1 MRVLLVLIIA
11 GFVLI
16 LGGEARAH
24 AVLLETNPA
33 DRLVVADAPR
43 EIALRFNEVVEPILI
58 ELRDSQATAV
68 PADVNVADR
77 DIRIR
82 PRTALANGAY
92 IVSYRITSADSHP
105 VAGSFL
111 FAVGSAPAEW
121 MASGVSAP
129 IYTKWTWAAAFNRAL
144 FLAAAMIAAGGVIF
158 QLIAGGTPV
167 LRPFVLPIA
176 SLGVA
181 TAILGI
187 YLQGGLL
194 LDAVAADPFD
204 GPIWRIG
211 LTSTRGSAL
220 SLAAAGFVLLF
231 SHRRVVS
238 ILGAAA
244 VLASFVLSGHA
255 ATAAPQWIAI
265 PTLLLHV
272 SVVAFWLGSLSPLL
286 AGLTQAPRERNAV
299 FRRFSDVATVIVPQ
313 LVVAGL
319 ILTTLQV
326 QKFDAL
332 FGSAYSLILLTK
344 LMLVGLL
351 FTLAACNRW
360 ILMPEMIDGVPGHV
374 RRFRYS
380 IFAEIALGFSILV
393 ATAFLSQTVPPRA
406 LAEHEA
412 AVAEAARESGQTILV
427 VASPRKALIMLTPS
441 RAGRNTIRVRVLD
454 SSDAPVEPLEVSV
467 DLSNSVAGIEPLHR
481 DLTAMGEGY
490 FELTGPELT
499 VGGSWTVR
507 VHALINDFE
516 KSFFET
522 EILVK

>member
-1 MRVLLVLIIA
+1 MRVLLVLILA
-11 GFVLI
+11 GFGLI

-33 DRLVVADAPR
+33 DRAVVEDAPR

-58 ELRDSQATAV
+58 ELRDSQATV
-68 PADVNVADR
+68 IPADVVVVDR
-77 DIRIR
+77 DIRVR
-82 PRTALANGAY
+82 PRNVLTGGAY

-121 MASGVSAP
+121 MTPGVSMP
-129 IYTKWTWAAAFNRAL
+129 SYTNWSWAAAFNRAL
-144 FLAAAMIAAGGVIF
+144 FLAAATIAAGGVVF
-158 QLIAGGTPV
+158 HVIAGETPV
-167 LRPFVLPIA
+167 LRPIVVPIA

-194 LDAVAADPFD
+194 LDAVAAEPFD
-204 GPIWRIG
+204 GAIWRIG
-211 LTSTRGSAL
+211 LTSTRGHAL
-220 SLAAAGFVLLF
+220 SLAAVGFALLF
-231 SHRRVVS
+231 SYRRGVS
-238 ILGAAA
+238 IFGAAA

-255 ATAAPQWIAI
+255 ATAAPQWIAL

-272 SVVAFWLGSLSPLL
+272 CVVAFWLGSLPPLL
-286 AGLTQAPRERNAV
+286 AALTKAPRERNVV

-344 LMLVGLL
+344 LMLVGLML
-351 FTLAACNRW
+351 TLAACNRW
-360 ILMPEMIDGVPGHV
+360 ILMPEMIDGIPGHV

-380 IFAEIALGFSILV
+380 IFAEIALGFTILV

-412 AVAEAARESGQTILV
+412 AVAEAAREAGQTILV
-427 VASPRKALIMLTPS
+427 AAGPREALIMVTPA
-441 RAGRNTIRVRVLD
+441 RAGRNTIRVRVLGP
-454 SSDAPVEPLEVSV
+454 SDAPIEPLEMSV

-481 DLTAMGEGY
+481 DLTAKGDGY

-507 VHALINDFE
+507 VDALINDFE